1 MATAQDGSGVCVC
14 VCGSTKAQEKLQI
27 QKNVISALPSP
38 LFIKKIIF
46 SHLLLPGR
54 PNFGPN

>member
-1 MATAQDGSGVCVC
+1 MAIAQDGRVCVC

-38 LFIKKIIF
+38 FYKKIIF